1 MIIKK
6 VDIWHL
12 RCGFQ
17 YSFKH
22 KLATHSGSDNL
33 VVRLTTGQGINGYGE
48 GIPRGFVT
56 GESLEASFDYLNTN
70 LGPALL
76 QFPAFS
82 PANLLPSLAVLQEKF
97 AVQTCPGAFC
107 ALETAL
113 LDAAGR
119 TWDKSLAS
127 LLSSRLNGAVTYS
140 AVVPLSGGPK
150 ISRFFQLIKSLNLR
164 QVKLKVGEENDLD
177 TLSQARRELGEE
189 VDLRVDANAAWSPAE
204 AIERI
209 RELARFRLSAVEQ
222 PVAKEDLEGLRRV
235 QDAVDLPIMAD
246 ESLCTLDDAKRLIDL
261 KACQMFNIR
270 LSKVGGLTAAIR
282 IKHSLPARLP
292 RGGDQHS
299 GRRGPPFCPRP
310 GPVRLPGR
318 LLCPLSSH
326 SGPGARP
333 GAVRPGRGG
342 VAPCRSR
349 LGYPRPGGDA
359 GRHGGQASHPVLIRS
374 NKPPD

>member
-12 RCGFQ
+12 RCRFQ
-17 YSFKH
+17 YPFKH

-97 AVQTCPGAFC
+97 AVQACPGAFC

-204 AIERI
+204 AIDRI

-235 QDAVDLPIMAD
+235 QEAVDLPIMAD

-282 IKHSLPARLP
+282 IKDTAEAAGIRCQLGCHVGETSILAAAGRHFALAQGPFAYLEGCFAPYLLTQDPVQDPVQFGPGGVGLPL
-292 RGGDQHS
+292 
-299 GRRGPPFCPRP
+299 
-310 GPVRLPGR
+310 
-318 LLCPLSSH
+318 
-326 SGPGARP
+326 SGPGL
-333 GAVRPGRGG
+333 GIHVLKEMLDDMAVRR
-342 VAPCRSR
+342 VTLS
-349 LGYPRPGGDA
+349 
-359 GRHGGQASHPVLIRS
+359 
-374 NKPPD
+374 